1 MSGIPSSSSQTD
13 LTGKLIDHDRLQL
26 IRILGS
32 GGYGVVYLALDTQS
46 PQANPKHYAVKCI
59 REENASDSQCSEVI
73 LHMKL
78 SSNPNIL
85 TIHRVVR
92 DADYTYLV
100 LDLCTG
106 GDLCEAV
113 RERRA
118 LKMDEAS
125 MKTVILQI
133 IDAVSACHDA
143 GVFHRDIKL
152 ENFLCD
158 SDGDDIRLADFGLS
172 TASTVMPVTGAGTLG
187 YLAPECSQEV
197 VEKSYSPREADVWA
211 LGVLMFVLINGQRP
225 WEYAGVFDDR
235 YQRFLSDPDSI
246 MHGKPMSHGV
256 HELLKK
262 IFLGSVESRIN
273 LSDLRAEF
281 ERLDTIHGN
290 STGITSSSAESLI
303 YDFESDDPSFDSFE
317 AQTRST
323 NGAQYGITIG
333 LPLGATDSSNSENAT
348 ALRARDGAILIN
360 FSSMTTEE
368 DDSSDNIN
376 FDEFIAPETV
386 AVNTRITTLGPQQE
400 LVTPSAKRS
409 GRFKS
414 IIHRV
419 KAVLFHEPQIPQ
431 PC

>member
-1 MSGIPSSSSQTD
+1 MSTPLTSTLQSD
-13 LTGKLIDHDRLQL
+13 LAGKLIDQDRLQL

-32 GGYGVVYLALDTQS
+32 GGYGVVYLAADTQS
-46 PQANPKHYAVKCI
+46 PTSNLKHYAVKCI
-59 REENASDSQCSEVI
+59 REENSSDSHCSEVK
-73 LHMKL
+73 LHQQL

-85 TIHRVVR
+85 PIHRVIR
-92 DADYTYLV
+92 DAEYTYLV

-113 RERRA
+113 REGRA
-118 LKMDEAS
+118 LYMDDAS
-125 MKTVILQI
+125 MKIAILQM

-158 SDGDDIRLADFGLS
+158 SDGDNIRLADFGLS

-187 YLAPECSQEV
+187 YLAPECTQEV

-246 MHGKPMSHGV
+246 MHDKPMSRGV

-262 IFLGSVESRIN
+262 IFLGSLDNRIN

-281 ERLDTIHGN
+281 EALDAIRD
-290 STGITSSSAESLI
+290 SSAGVTSGSTESLLC
-303 YDFESDDPSFDSFE
+303 DFESEYSSDAFE

-323 NGAQYGITIG
+323 NGGQYGITIG
-333 LPLGATDSSNSENAT
+333 LPLGVTDSSNSEDSIAIGT
-348 ALRARDGAILIN
+348 RDGAILIN
-360 FSSMTTEE
+360 FSSMATNE
-368 DDSSDNIN
+368 DDSSYNSDS
-376 FDEFIAPETV
+376 FVAPEPI
-386 AVNTRITTLGPQQE
+386 AVDARTTTPGMDEKKLITP
-400 LVTPSAKRS
+400 PSKRPS
-409 GRFKS
+409 RFKS
-414 IIHRV
+414 IVHRV
-419 KAVLFHEPQIPQ
+419 KAVLFHESRIPQ
-431 PC
+431 SF